1 MATIAEGQVPPAPKS
16 ATGHMKAIQIR
27 QHGGPEVL
35 SVVDVVL
42 REPASNEAVVRITAA
57 GVNFVEV
64 YHRTGLYSV
73 QLPFIPGQ
81 EAAGIV
87 EQVGE
92 NVKDLKPGD
101 RVAYAGLPGGSY
113 AEFNVVPA
121 SRLVSVPDDI
131 SLKLAAS
138 VMLQGMTAHYLTQT
152 TFPLSEGHVCLVHA
166 AAGGVGLLLCQMA
179 KLAGAVVIGT
189 TSTPAKAELARNA
202 GADHIIFYTNE
213 SVTEQVGK
221 ITEGRGVDVVY
232 DSVGKTT
239 FHDSLDCLRP
249 RGMMVSFGQSSGAI
263 DPVDPLIFSKKG
275 SLFFTRPTLAH
286 YSTERSEL
294 ETRAAQLFDWMVSGK
309 LKIRIDSEYP
319 LDRAG
324 DAHAALEARQ
334 TAGKVLLIP

>member
-1 MATIAEGQVPPAPKS
+1 
-16 ATGHMKAIQIR
+16 MKAIQIR
-27 QHGGPEVL
+27 QHGGPGVL
-35 SVVDVVL
+35 EVVDVEL

-57 GVNFVEV
+57 GLNFVEV
-64 YHRTGLYSV
+64 YHRTGLYPV

-92 NVKDLKPGD
+92 NVKDFKPGD
-101 RVAYAGLPGGSY
+101 RVAYAGVPGGSY
-113 AEFNVVPA
+113 AEVNVIAA

-131 SLKLAAS
+131 SLKLAAA
-138 VMLQGMTAHYLTQT
+138 VMLQGMTAHYLTHD
-152 TFPLSEGHVCLVHA
+152 TFPLREGSVCLVHA

-189 TSTPAKAELARNA
+189 TSTPEKAELARNA
-202 GADHIIFYTNE
+202 GADHIIFYTEE
-213 SVTEQVGK
+213 SVPERVSR

-239 FHDSLDCLRP
+239 FYDSLDCLRP
-249 RGMMVSFGQSSGAI
+249 RGMLVSFGQSSGAVGAI
-263 DPVDPLIFSKKG
+263 DPLIFSKKG

-286 YSTERSEL
+286 YSAERSEL
-294 ETRAAQLFDWMVSGK
+294 ELRAAQLFDWMLSGRLK
-309 LKIRIDSEYP
+309 LRIDSEYP
-319 LDRAG
+319 LERAG

-334 TAGKVLLIP
+334 TAGKVLLVP